1 MVGQQEKGQAH
12 DLLDDLQ
19 LQIHSAAAHC
29 LDRIQICRVDR
40 IEHVGDAENPQI
52 RYTRQP
58 LLGQHQPD
66 ERFCAEE
73 HRHHQRRDHIN
84 AGLDG
89 TAGHVFHPRRLVL
102 HGRHCREQ
110 NAVNGRIHVDRDR
123 IRCKHTLIIKGKIS
137 RCVNAADHKAAQ
149 IIVYGIQQGG
159 SQQSPAIG

>member
-1 MVGQQEKGQAH
+1 M
-12 DLLDDLQ
+12 
-19 LQIHSAAAHC
+19 
-29 LDRIQICRVDR
+29 DR

-52 RYTRQP
+52 RHAGQP
-58 LLGQHQPD
+58 LLSQHQPD

-73 HRHHQRRDHIN
+73 HRHHQRRNDVN

-110 NAVNGRIHVDRDR
+110 NAVNGRIHVDRND